1 MGEVIL
7 LASGKGGVGKTTF
20 AANLGAT
27 LALEGFKVALID
39 LNMGLRN
46 LDIYLGLE
54 NEVLFDVADV
64 ISGVCSI
71 KKALIR
77 DMRFKNLFLLS
88 AAQYKEVVGITP
100 AHMSILYKK
109 LKEIFDIVLVDGPVG
124 VGDDLKLS
132 SSGADRAIVIVSPDY
147 NALRNGD
154 AVDRKLQDMGL
165 QNRCYI
171 VNMVKPELFG
181 RKIVPDLG
189 EISDIFRT
197 SMAGIIQ
204 YDENIN
210 IANNKGYPIV
220 CKNDTYIYENF
231 SRISKRLFAQ

>member
-1 MGEVIL
+1 M

-27 LALEGFKVALID
+27 LALKGLKVALID

-54 NEVLFDVADV
+54 DEVLFDVADV
-64 ISGVCSI
+64 VSGVCSI

-77 DMRFKNLFLLS
+77 DIRFKHLFLLS

-109 LKEIFDIVLVDGPVG
+109 LKESFDIILVDGPAG
-124 VGDDLKLS
+124 IGQDLKLS
-132 SSGADRAIVIVSPDY
+132 SAGADRAIVVVSPDY
-147 NALRNGD
+147 NAVRNGD
-154 AVDRKLQDMGL
+154 AVDRKLQDIGL
-165 QNRCYI
+165 NKRCY
-171 VNMVKPELFG
+171 VVTMVKPELFG
-181 RKIVPDLG
+181 RNIVPNLG

-220 CKNDTYIYENF
+220 CKNDTYIYDNF
-231 SRISKRLFAQ
+231 NTISKRLFAQ

>member
-20 AANLGAT
+20 AVNLGAT
-27 LALEGFKVALID
+27 LALNGLTVALVD

-54 NEVLFDVADV
+54 DEVLFDVADV

-77 DMRFKNLFLLS
+77 DSRFKDLFLLS

-100 AHMSILYKK
+100 GHMNILYKK
-109 LKEIFDIVLVDGPVG
+109 LKESFDVILVDGPVG
-124 VGDDLKLS
+124 VGEDLRLS
-132 SSGADRAIVIVSPDY
+132 CSGADRAIVVVSPDY

-154 AVDRKLQDMGL
+154 AVDRKLQDMGVE
-165 QNRCYI
+165 NRCY
-171 VNMVKPELFG
+171 VVSMVKPELFG
-181 RKIVPDLG
+181 RSIVPDLG
-189 EISDIFRT
+189 EIADIFRT
-197 SMAGIIQ
+197 SMIGIIQ
-204 YDENIN
+204 YDENVN
-210 IANNKGYPIV
+210 IANNKGFPIA
-220 CKNDTYIYENF
+220 CKNDTYIYHNF
-231 SRISKRLFAQ
+231 NTIRKRLFA

>member
-1 MGEVIL
+1 M
-7 LASGKGGVGKTTF
+7 LASGKGGVGKTTVT
-20 AANLGAT
+20 ANLGAT
-27 LALEGFKVALID
+27 LALSGLRVVLID

-71 KKALIR
+71 KKALVR
-77 DMRFKNLFLLS
+77 DHRFENLYLLS
-88 AAQYKEVVGITP
+88 AAQYKEVVGMTP
-100 AHMSILYKK
+100 NHMHILYKK
-109 LKEIFDIVLVDGPVG
+109 LKENFDIILVDGPVG
-124 VGDDLKLS
+124 TGKDLKLS
-132 SSGADRAIVIVSPDY
+132 SAGVDKAIIVISPDY

-154 AVDRKLQDMGL
+154 AVDQKLQDMGL
-165 QNRCYI
+165 RNRCYV

-181 RKIVPDLG
+181 KNVVPDLG

-220 CKNDTYIYENF
+220 CKSDTYISRNF
-231 SRISKRLFAQ
+231 DAISKRLFA

>member
-20 AANLGAT
+20 TANLGAT
-27 LALEGFKVALID
+27 LALKGLRVVLID

-54 NEVLFDVADV
+54 DEVLFDISDV

-77 DMRFKNLFLLS
+77 DSRFKNLFLLS
-88 AAQYKEVVGITP
+88 AAQYKEVAGITP
-100 AHMSILYKK
+100 DHMSILYKK
-109 LKEIFDIVLVDGPVG
+109 LKESFDVVLVDGPVG
-124 VGDDLKLS
+124 LGEDLKLS
-132 SSGADRAIVIVSPDY
+132 SAGVDRAIVVVSPDY

-165 QNRCYI
+165 ENRCYI

-181 RKIVPDLG
+181 RNILPDLG

-197 SMAGIIQ
+197 SLAGIIQ

-220 CKNDTYIYENF
+220 CKNDTYICRNF
-231 SRISKRLFAQ
+231 YTISKRLFAV

>member
-27 LALEGFKVALID
+27 LALNGASVVLVD

-54 NEVLFDVADV
+54 NEVLFDITDV
-64 ISGVCSI
+64 ISGVCSM

-77 DMRFKNLFLLS
+77 DQRFKNLFLLS
-88 AAQYKEVVGITP
+88 ASQCKEIVGITP
-100 AHMSILYKK
+100 AHMSILYQK
-109 LKEIFDIVLVDGPVG
+109 LKESFDIVLVDGPVG
-124 VGDDLKLS
+124 VGSNLKLFS
-132 SSGADRAIVIVSPDY
+132 AGVDSAIVVVSPDY

-165 QNRCYI
+165 DNRCYV

-181 RKIVPDLG
+181 RNVVPNLG

-220 CKNDTYIYENF
+220 CNIDTYIYRNF
-231 SRISKRLFAQ
+231 NTISKRLFA

>member
-20 AANLGAT
+20 TSNLGAI
-27 LALEGFKVALID
+27 LALSGLKVALID

-46 LDIYLGLE
+46 LDIYMGLE
-54 NEVLFDVADV
+54 NEVLFDIADV

-77 DMRFKNLFLLS
+77 DIRFKNLFLLP
-88 AAQYKEVVGITP
+88 ATQYKEIVGIT
-100 AHMSILYKK
+100 AEHMNILYKK
-109 LKEIFDIVLVDGPVG
+109 LKEIFDVVLVDGPVG
-124 VGDDLKLS
+124 VGEDLKLS
-132 SSGADRAIVIVSPDY
+132 SAGADRAIVVVSPDY

-154 AVDRKLQDMGL
+154 AVDRKLQNFGL
-165 QNRCYI
+165 ADRSYI
-171 VNMVKPELFG
+171 INMVKPELFG
-181 RKIVPDLG
+181 RNVVPNLG

-197 SMAGIIQ
+197 SMLGIIQ

-220 CKNDTYIYENF
+220 CKKDTYIHSNF
-231 SRISKRLFAQ
+231 ITISKRLFA

>member
-1 MGEVIL
+1 MGEVVL

-20 AANLGAT
+20 AANLGAA
-27 LALEGFKVALID
+27 LALKGLKVVLID

-54 NEVLFDVADV
+54 NKVLFDIADV

-71 KKALIR
+71 KKALVR
-77 DMRFKNLFLLS
+77 DSRFANLFLLS

-100 AHMSILYKK
+100 AHMKILYKK
-109 LKEIFDIVLVDGPVG
+109 LRESFDVVLVDGPVG
-124 VGDDLKLS
+124 IGDDLKLCS
-132 SSGADRAIVIVSPDY
+132 ADADRAIIVVSPDY

-165 QNRCYI
+165 KNRCYV

-181 RKIVPDLG
+181 RDIVPNLG

-197 SMAGIIQ
+197 KMAGIIQ

-210 IANNKGYPIV
+210 IANNKGFPIA
-220 CKNDTYIYENF
+220 CKRDTYIHGNF
-231 SRISKRLFAQ
+231 NSIIARIFS

>member
-1 MGEVIL
+1 MLGEVIL
-7 LASGKGGVGKTTF
+7 LASGKGGVGKTTIT
-20 AANLGAT
+20 ANLGAT
-27 LALEGFKVALID
+27 LALSGLKVVLID

-64 ISGVCSI
+64 ISGVCTV

-77 DMRFKNLFLLS
+77 DDRFKNLFLLS

-100 AHMSILYKK
+100 GHMRVLYRK
-109 LKEIFDIVLVDGPVG
+109 LKESFDVILVDGPVG
-124 VGDDLKLS
+124 MGEDLKLS
-132 SSGADRAIVIVSPDY
+132 SAGVDRAIVVVSPDY

-165 QNRCYI
+165 QNRCHL

-181 RKIVPDLG
+181 RNIVPGLG
-189 EISDIFRT
+189 EISDILRT

-220 CKNDTYIYENF
+220 CKSDTYISRNF
-231 SRISKRLFAQ
+231 NTISKRLFA

>member
-27 LALEGFKVALID
+27 LALRGARVVLMD

-64 ISGVCSI
+64 ISGVCNVR
-71 KKALIR
+71 KALIR
-77 DMRFKNLFLLS
+77 DQRFPELYLLS
-88 AAQYKEVVGITP
+88 SAQYKEVVGITP
-100 AHMSILYKK
+100 AHMKVLYSK
-109 LKEIFDIVLVDGPVG
+109 LKENFDVILVDGPVG

-132 SSGADRAIVIVSPDY
+132 AAGADRAIIVVTPDY
-147 NALRNGD
+147 SSLRNGD
-154 AVDRKLQDMGL
+154 MVDRKVQELGL
-165 QNRCYI
+165 EDRCFV

-181 RKIVPDLG
+181 RNVVPDLA
-189 EISDIFRT
+189 EMTDIFRT

-204 YDENIN
+204 YDENVN
-210 IANNKGYPIV
+210 IANNRGYPVV
-220 CKNDTYIYENF
+220 CMRDTYIARNF
-231 SRISKRLFAQ
+231 DEIGMRLFG